1 MFIAAESCMLPEN
14 LSSLASC
21 RRVVRLLSSLRSF
34 IRSTIDFRQSRSS
47 DEAAASLSMT
57 AATSTGVG
65 AAGAAFAVVLDAG
78 GVDAGAG
85 AALAAAPGLAPAGG
99 TADAELVAVAP
110 PRIDDMMFPNTD
122 ILLRSDC
129 L

>member
-1 MFIAAESCMLPEN
+1 
-14 LSSLASC
+14 
-21 RRVVRLLSSLRSF
+21 
-34 IRSTIDFRQSRSS
+34 
-47 DEAAASLSMT
+47 MT

-99 TADAELVAVAP
+99 PAGAELAAALGLAPAGGTADAELVAVAP

>member
-1 MFIAAESCMLPEN
+1 
-14 LSSLASC
+14 
-21 RRVVRLLSSLRSF
+21 
-34 IRSTIDFRQSRSS
+34 
-47 DEAAASLSMT
+47 MT

-99 TADAELVAVAP
+99 GDAERAEAAP
-110 PRIDDMMFPNTD
+110 PKIDDMMFPNTD